1 MLLRRCAVL
10 YCEPREALAL
20 DLQALL
26 TGNGA
31 LGAELR
37 WIALAPHIGIELE
50 LDAAELAALGAIGP
64 SLWLERAD
72 CERRHGA
79 AAIAALLRRGLL
91 LADGAADEEDQ
102 EDGAG
107 HVNKA
112 GGPHQ
117 ADEAGEGQHA
127 GHAMPLAHW
136 RARDEALRAAHW
148 RGLSAT
154 AHIFSRWHDVQGDKG
169 KRFPTF
175 NDLVQRFGPPPPA
188 SVEHGPA
195 DAAIALP
202 APAAGPLDATLLRRY
217 TGRHYDAAATLP
229 LAVAA
234 RLLQRTFG
242 AQQTRTMMPG
252 ADALKKTSPSGGGLH
267 PVEAYV
273 LAQRVADVAP
283 GLYHYHSQRHV
294 LEPMRLLPA
303 DQLKALA
310 LAAVADQ
317 DWFADA
323 PLLVVLVARVQRT
336 FWKYRDHAKAY
347 RVLQLDAG
355 HLSQTFY
362 LLATEAGLPAFVT
375 AGMNE
380 VNLEQA
386 FGFDPLQQAVLA
398 ISGCGAAAEGVSPV
412 TEFR

>member
-10 YCEPREALAL
+10 YCEPRETLAL

-26 TGNGA
+26 SGDGA
-31 LGAELR
+31 LAAQIA
-37 WIALAPHIGIELE
+37 WVALAPHIGAELE
-50 LDAAELAALGAIGP
+50 LDAAGLAALGAIGP
-64 SLWLERAD
+64 SLWLERSD

-79 AAIAALLRRGLL
+79 AAIATLLERGLL
-91 LADGAADEEDQ
+91 VGDDAV
-102 EDGAG
+102 
-107 HVNKA
+107 H
-112 GGPHQ
+112 
-117 ADEAGEGQHA
+117 
-127 GHAMPLAHW
+127 AHW

-148 RGLSAT
+148 RPLSAA
-154 AHIFSRWHDVQGDKG
+154 AHIFSRWQDVRGDKG
-169 KRFPTF
+169 QRFPTF
-175 NDLVQRFGPPPPA
+175 NDLVQRFGPPPSA
-188 SVEHGPA
+188 TVEHGPSE
-195 DAAIALP
+195 AAIALP
-202 APAAGPLDATLLRRY
+202 APQAGPLDATLLQRY
-217 TGRHYDAAATLP
+217 TGRHYDAGATLP
-229 LAVAA
+229 LATAA

-273 LAQRVADVAP
+273 LAQRVDGVAP
-283 GLYHYHSQRHV
+283 GLYHYHPQRHQ
-294 LEPMRLLPA
+294 LEPMRLMPA
-303 DQLKALA
+303 AELHTLA
-310 LAAVADQ
+310 LSAVADQ

-323 PLLVVLVARVQRT
+323 PLLVALVARVERT

-386 FGFDPLQQAVLA
+386 FGFDPLRQAVLA
-398 ISGCGAAAEGVSPV
+398 IGGCGPAAAGPSPV

>member
-31 LGAELR
+31 LAAQIA
-37 WIALAPHIGIELE
+37 WVALAPHIGAERQV
-50 LDAAELAALGAIGP
+50 DAAGLAALGAIGP

-72 CERRHGA
+72 CEQRHGA
-79 AAIAALLRRGLL
+79 AAIATLLEQGLL
-91 LADGAADEEDQ
+91 VGDDAA
-102 EDGAG
+102 
-107 HVNKA
+107 H
-112 GGPHQ
+112 
-117 ADEAGEGQHA
+117 
-127 GHAMPLAHW
+127 AHW

-148 RGLSAT
+148 RPLSAT
-154 AHIFSRWHDVQGDKG
+154 AHIFSRWHDVQGDKA

-175 NDLVQRFGPPPPA
+175 NDLVQRFGAPPPA

-202 APAAGPLDATLLRRY
+202 APATGPLDATLLRRY
-217 TGRHYDAAATLP
+217 TGRHYDPDASLP
-229 LAVAA
+229 LATVA
-234 RLLQRTFG
+234 RLLQRSFG

-267 PVEAYV
+267 PVEAYL
-273 LAQRVADVAP
+273 LAQRVGGVAP
-283 GLYHYHSQRHV
+283 GLYHYHPLRHQ
-294 LEPMRLLPA
+294 LEPMRLMPA
-303 DQLKALA
+303 AELKTLA

-323 PLLVVLVARVQRT
+323 PMLVALVARVERT
-336 FWKYRDHAKAY
+336 FWKYRDHVKAY

-355 HLSQTFY
+355 HLSQTFF

-380 VNLEQA
+380 VNVEQA
-386 FGFDPLQQAVLA
+386 FGFDPLRQAVLA
-398 ISGCGAAAEGVSPV
+398 IIGCGPAAAGESPM